1 MQLIISI
8 MLFSSLNPS
17 FFLLTNGPPVS
28 FLSIPFTKALEVP
41 LILTP
46 THSFQGLLSFPVPC
60 SSQGSSGQSPPSF
73 SLSEGDAFY
82 IFQGELS
89 YFPL

>member
-8 MLFSSLNPS
+8 MLFSPLNPS

-28 FLSIPFTKALEVP
+28 FLSIPFTKALGVP

-60 SSQGSSGQSPPSF
+60 SQGSSGQSPPSF